1 MDWLIFIQ
9 LIVSRETENEIT
21 TAGRKTPSDVVR
33 HVAVAR
39 ANWWKLLWCLATVE
53 KSCCTCS
60 VTTGRTGRADQ
71 RWGNA
76 ETRSRFKDAPA
87 KQSSGRTGFRLESS
101 NTFSKFI
108 SHFVWKKKKDQDI
121 NFHLNSSRVCVPSSS
136 PAVFRHVYL
145 SLVWHCPADLSANL
159 TCLASFLFSSVN
171 SAHLI
176 WQCWAFAPF
185 ALDLLFFTK
194 DNHLSS
200 APLLP
205 YSFGSVPEAAS

>member
-1 MDWLIFIQ
+1 MFPERQRTRLQ
-9 LIVSRETENEIT
+9 QQGERHPAML
-21 TAGRKTPSDVVR
+21 SDTLPLQGLTDESCCGAWQQWR
-33 HVAVAR
+33 RAVAHAQSQR
-39 ANWWKLLWCLATVE
+39 DVQVE
-53 KSCCTCS
+53 RIS
-60 VTTGRTGRADQ
+60 GGGMQRPDQ
-71 RWGNA
+71 GSKMPPQSRVQAEWG
-76 ETRSRFKDAPA
+76 SDW
-87 KQSSGRTGFRLESS
+87 
-101 NTFSKFI
+101 TFSKFI

-159 TCLASFLFSSVN
+159 TCLPSFLFSSVN

-185 ALDLLFFTK
+185 ALNLLFFTK